1 MFAFLFYMVH
11 EWFMYLI
18 FGCTYILLM
27 VLAVLLVPR
36 ESWSKTEADN
46 DYGLVDEEGSA
57 SNQTSLM
64 PDRRGSDVLRFFLS
78 VPYLFLLFFSVV
90 LLCKNTLEW
99 EEFHTLLNSTK
110 SISSTASS
118 FDLFVLV
125 IPAVV
130 FICLVPV
137 GLLDDVFKVQGR
149 NVIALLALLLS
160 AVSSVGFL
168 QTQPRAGVAT
178 FCIICL
184 AISTSLTLGTILSL
198 ASTLNYSYFGLTFS
212 LIGLFSGILYLPVIY
227 VVAMVSTSSLY
238 WLHVALLIACCL
250 LAVFPLV
257 LLVKR
262 CEIHCVMP

>member
-99 EEFHTLLNSTK
+99 EEVRPF
-110 SISSTASS
+110 
-118 FDLFVLV
+118 FFF
-125 IPAVV
+125 P
-130 FICLVPV
+130 F
-137 GLLDDVFKVQGR
+137 
-149 NVIALLALLLS
+149 
-160 AVSSVGFL
+160 
-168 QTQPRAGVAT
+168 
-178 FCIICL
+178 
-184 AISTSLTLGTILSL
+184 
-198 ASTLNYSYFGLTFS
+198 
-212 LIGLFSGILYLPVIY
+212 LIGGIWFLGGRVVWYL
-227 VVAMVSTSSLY
+227 
-238 WLHVALLIACCL
+238 
-250 LAVFPLV
+250 
-257 LLVKR
+257 
-262 CEIHCVMP
+262 EG